1 MDLHSQKSNLD
12 VHQNRHLL
20 SIIPWWAPCPRV
32 DIRPW
37 GPLLSGTSLRK
48 WATARSRKLGTQM
61 LEDTGHVSSEAFPCL
76 LSFPHEEMAPC
87 CVGRFSSQYFPVY
100 QVSTFFLS
108 HHEAC
113 GILDPWPGIEP
124 GAPEMKVPNPNH
136 WTTRKFPIKGNDG
149 RTLLKWWVQD
159 EISAPRGTWPA
170 LGTVRLWVTLHT
182 FVRVNRRNLTSS

>member
-1 MDLHSQKSNLD
+1 MYIKIDTFCPSSSGEHPVLGWMIAPRTPPEGYILEKMSHSQK
-12 VHQNRHLL
+12 Q
-20 SIIPWWAPCPRV
+20 
-32 DIRPW
+32 
-37 GPLLSGTSLRK
+37 
-48 WATARSRKLGTQM
+48 Q
-61 LEDTGHVSSEAFPCL
+61 TGHTDAWRHWPRLFRGISMPSVISPQGDGALLCWPLFLSVLSS
-76 LSFPHEEMAPC
+76 LSS
-87 CVGRFSSQYFPVY
+87 VN
-100 QVSTFFLS
+100 FFLS

>member
-1 MDLHSQKSNLD
+1 MYIKIDTFCPSSHGEHPVLGWIFVPEDPSWV
-12 VHQNRHLL
+12 VH
-20 SIIPWWAPCPRV
+20 PWENEPQPEAENWAHRC
-32 DIRPW
+32 
-37 GPLLSGTSLRK
+37 LKTLATSLQRHFRAFCHFPTRR
-48 WATARSRKLGTQM
+48 WRLAVLA
-61 LEDTGHVSSEAFPCL
+61 AFP
-76 LSFPHEEMAPC
+76 LSTFQFIKC
-87 CVGRFSSQYFPVY
+87 QL
-100 QVSTFFLS
+100 FFLS